1 MQYYLDSQVKVEST
15 GCAEGIQT
23 MMATHTLTSN
33 APADASD
40 LPISII
46 GPGFGAPPGTMLMNL
61 RVYLPRDGT
70 FGQMHINDKPVTY
83 TRATHEDHPV
93 AVAAILLEPGET
105 QVLEFEVSTAAG
117 QTGDAVVDV
126 TPGIRPTAVLPAVAS
141 TC

>member
-1 MQYYLDSQVKVEST
+1 M
-15 GCAEGIQT
+15 
-23 MMATHTLTSN
+23 
-33 APADASD
+33 
-40 LPISII
+40 
-46 GPGFGAPPGTMLMNL
+46 
-61 RVYLPRDGT
+61 
-70 FGQMHINDKPVTY
+70 
-83 TRATHEDHPV
+83 